1 MPKQKK
7 PSSLDNIRIR
17 SRAERE
23 AEKAAKSNFK
33 VPIRVEEHVHS
44 EGDFFMDLLLFFSFW
59 YRYPDEHF
67 FKPIFSPS
75 TVQLTWYILV
85 LWIRNVFCWNP
96 YPDRA
101 KSLGSFRIRIQ
112 NSVFFPAAVE
122 RTWSY
127 YFKLLAMHGFF
138 MHFTCRTIL

>member
-44 EGDFFMDLLLFFSFW
+44 EGDFFYGFIIFSF
-59 YRYPDEHF
+59 
-67 FKPIFSPS
+67 
-75 TVQLTWYILV
+75 
-85 LWIRNVFCWNP
+85 
-96 YPDRA
+96 
-101 KSLGSFRIRIQ
+101 
-112 NSVFFPAAVE
+112 
-122 RTWSY
+122 
-127 YFKLLAMHGFF
+127 
-138 MHFTCRTIL
+138 

>member
-17 SRAERE
+17 SRAKRE

-59 YRYPDEHF
+59 YPDEHF
-67 FKPIFSPS
+67 LNQFFR
-75 TVQLTWYILV
+75 LV
-85 LWIRNVFCWNP
+85 P
-96 YPDRA
+96 YS
-101 KSLGSFRIRIQ
+101 SLGIF
-112 NSVFFPAAVE
+112 
-122 RTWSY
+122 
-127 YFKLLAMHGFF
+127 
-138 MHFTCRTIL
+138 

>member
-44 EGDFFMDLLLFFSFW
+44 EGDFFMDLLFFSF
-59 YRYPDEHF
+59 
-67 FKPIFSPS
+67 
-75 TVQLTWYILV
+75 
-85 LWIRNVFCWNP
+85 
-96 YPDRA
+96 
-101 KSLGSFRIRIQ
+101 
-112 NSVFFPAAVE
+112 
-122 RTWSY
+122 
-127 YFKLLAMHGFF
+127 
-138 MHFTCRTIL
+138 